1 VLIEFRITR
10 FANGSWG
17 CRENLGKIVEQ
28 IEIQF
33 EPFQPRHGL
42 DL

>member
-1 VLIEFRITR
+1 M
-10 FANGSWG
+10 ACGDAAKD
-17 CRENLGKIVEQ
+17 LGKIVEQ